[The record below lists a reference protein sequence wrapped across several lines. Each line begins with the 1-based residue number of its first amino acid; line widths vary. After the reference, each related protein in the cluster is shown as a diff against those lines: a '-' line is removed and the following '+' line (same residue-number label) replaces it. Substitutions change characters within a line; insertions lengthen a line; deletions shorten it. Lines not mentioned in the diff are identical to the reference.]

1 MNKAEIATQIEVK
14 QARLTALKESE
25 HISMMSDDFYYR
37 NGGDKEIRQLTQE
50 IQDLKASAVTEDI
63 PADVVAKAAE
73 MYADFNG
80 GVLETAGTYI
90 FNYWIDAAKE
100 SIAMVS

>member
-1 MNKAEIATQIEVK
+1 MKNVEIASLIRTK
-14 QARLTALKESE
+14 QARLDALKASE

-37 NGGDKEIRQLTQE
+37 NGGDREIRQLTQE
-50 IQDLKASAVTEDI
+50 IQELKAAAVKDDI
-63 PADVVAKAAE
+63 PAEVVAKAAQ

-100 SIAMVS
+100 SIATVS